1 MRNRLCQLYGNSL
14 VTEPKQLRNPPS
26 PSWQGELNRVLIQL
40 LYTTYAHSCSMSNL
54 LEKKIKEKKNKRK
67 INIDLAIL
75 PSHNKWSPIS
85 LVLLLVFVSGWY
97 DYS

>member
-1 MRNRLCQLYGNSL
+1 
-14 VTEPKQLRNPPS
+14 
-26 PSWQGELNRVLIQL
+26 
-40 LYTTYAHSCSMSNL
+40 MSNL

-85 LVLLLVFVSGWY
+85 LVLLLVFVSG
-97 DYS
+97 